1 MTELEIILQAL
12 REALDGG
19 EAYQVT
25 QTYPNGGRPPLTG
38 PVVAVGLKAGS
49 EVSCGFA
56 SYMGTLTTP
65 QDGER
70 EIYGKKMEL
79 TVGADIYSPR
89 DPDNGA
95 GKCLEVFSRLAGA
108 VAGLPEGLHC
118 LELTCGE
125 TVYDRTVEAFHCPCE
140 LKLQAYLYAAAD
152 DESGRIL
159 HFNLKGEIQSWQ

>member
-1 MTELEIILQAL
+1 MTELEIILRAL

-79 TVGADIYSPR
+79 ANKII
-89 DPDNGA
+89 
-95 GKCLEVFSRLAGA
+95 K
-108 VAGLPEGLHC
+108 
-118 LELTCGE
+118 
-125 TVYDRTVEAFHCPCE
+125 
-140 LKLQAYLYAAAD
+140 
-152 DESGRIL
+152 
-159 HFNLKGEIQSWQ
+159 